1 MRLARRRDE
10 RTTGLWKRVVDFA
23 FTDVRFLAKGGI
35 VDESLEAL
43 EGRLLRADFGVKAT
57 LQLVGEVE
65 DLARRGKI
73 GSESGLRGALR
84 EAIEGVLRDPAPTG
98 LAESED
104 GGPSV
109 YLFVGVNGVGKTTS
123 IAKLAHALREE
134 GKSVL
139 IGAADTYRAGAV
151 QQLEQWTSTVGA
163 ELVRGQEGGDP
174 AAVAFDAV
182 EAAVSRR
189 IDTVLLDTAGR
200 IHTNA
205 GLMEELVKVKRV
217 VARRRSG
224 APHEI
229 LMVIDATVGQNALSQ
244 VRAFH
249 EALGLTGIVLT
260 KLDSTATGGIVVALG
275 AEFGVPVK
283 LVGSGE
289 GVVDMEE
296 FDPDEF
302 LDGVLPKK

>member
-10 RTTGLWKRVVDFA
+10 RTAGLWKRVADFA

-43 EGRLLRADFGVKAT
+43 EERLLRADFGVKAT

-84 EAIEGVLRDPAPTG
+84 EAIEGVLRDAAPTG

-123 IAKLAHALREE
+123 IAKLAHAFREE

-151 QQLEQWTSTVGA
+151 QQLEQWASTVGA
-163 ELVRGQEGGDP
+163 EFVRGQEGGDP
-174 AAVAFDAV
+174 AAVAFDSV

-200 IHTNA
+200 LHTNA
-205 GLMEELVKVKRV
+205 GLMEELAKVKRV
-217 VARRRSG
+217 VARQRSG
-224 APHEI
+224 TPHEI
-229 LMVIDATVGQNALSQ
+229 LMVIDATVGQNAVSQ
-244 VRAFH
+244 VRSFH
-249 EALGLTGIVLT
+249 KVLGLTGIVLT
-260 KLDSTATGGIVVALG
+260 KLDSTATGGIVVALR

-302 LDGVLPKK
+302 LDGLLPKK